1 MAFARTRRRI
11 FLGDIQ
17 GCRAE
22 LARLLDQLRYD
33 PASDELH
40 PVGDFVNRGPDSAGV
55 LRLMREAGARGV
67 LGNHDLHLLR
77 VVAGLE
83 GAKPRD
89 TFGDVLE
96 ASDRSELL
104 DWLTLRPFVRVWPDI
119 ILVHAGLHP
128 TWRHPERVLADRD
141 PLIRCTESEFATTVR
156 CCRKDGTQPEE
167 DGETPGSDF
176 GPWFRMYRRP
186 PHDSRVI
193 VFGHWAAL
201 GLVVEPLLRGLDTG
215 CVWGGALTAWI
226 AEEDR
231 LVQVPAARAYA
242 RPARRGRNLPSRLR

>member
-1 MAFARTRRRI
+1 MEGSRTRRRI

-22 LARLLDQLRYD
+22 LARLLDRLRFD

-55 LRLMREAGARGV
+55 LRLMREAGAGGV

-89 TFGDVLE
+89 TIGDVLG
-96 ASDRSELL
+96 APDRQELI
-104 DWLTLRPFVRVWPDI
+104 DWLALRPLVRVWPDI
-119 ILVHAGLHP
+119 VLVHAGLHP
-128 TWRHPERVLADRD
+128 MWRRPEQMLVHRD
-141 PLIRCTESEFATTVR
+141 PLIRCAETELATSVR
-156 CCRKDGTQPEE
+156 YCREDGTLPEDDDE
-167 DGETPGSDF
+167 PPGPDF
-176 GPWFRMYRRP
+176 APWFRMYRRP
-186 PHDSRVI
+186 RHDSRVI

-201 GLVVEPLLRGLDTG
+201 GLVVEPLFRGLDTG
-215 CVWGGALTAWI
+215 CVWGGQLTAWI
-226 AEEDR
+226 ADEDR

-242 RPARRGRNLPSRLR
+242 RPEHRPRGLRSRPR